1 MLEEQVGA
9 RPTLVVST
17 PIGRDGLTTTDRH
30 LLGGKGPGMDEVSVP
45 HAVRPYADRVVAAT
59 DAVCL
64 EHLDVE
70 YAGLCRRVVG
80 KLGRKRPSPLTRGDL
95 DIWAAGVV
103 YAVGQLNFVF
113 DPTQTPHATADQ
125 LSGWLGVKKTTMANK
140 ARLIRDTLSLSHL
153 DEEFMR
159 RDLVDAN
166 PLTWLLEVDGTLV
179 DIRHAPVLL
188 QAQAL
193 QLGLIPYVPG
203 TADDKP

>member
-1 MLEEQVGA
+1 MN
-9 RPTLVVST
+9 
-17 PIGRDGLTTTDRH
+17 
-30 LLGGKGPGMDEVSVP
+30 VP
-45 HAVRPYADRVVAAT
+45 HAVRPFAERVVVAT
-59 DAVCL
+59 DAICL

-95 DIWAAGVV
+95 DTWAAGVV

-113 DPTQTPHATADQ
+113 DPAQTPHATADQ

-166 PLTWLLEVDGTLV
+166 PLTWLLEVDGMLV
-179 DIRHAPVLL
+179 DLRQAPVQL
-188 QAQAL
+188 QVQAF

-203 TADDKP
+203 TADDRS